1 MLQISAIQDAVRR
14 KAQKNELTRVALF
27 GSFA

>member
-14 KAQKNELTRVALF
+14 KAQKYELTRVALF